1 MLHPSKTL
9 KLLFL
14 LSLIWHPSLFA
25 LTLSLNDVLNAA
37 LEKHRQANNISRSQT
52 QIEQPTDSWLASPPS
67 VSLLYLHNQQSFAAK
82 EAEIS
87 LNLAIKSRLQREI
100 DQQLRSSVPL
110 IKQHALQQ
118 QALFLSG
125 LIRSTI
131 WEYKLQY
138 VLIKQVEQK
147 LTILTS
153 LLNHYEQFSK
163 AGNSPA
169 YLTLLVKQETMQS
182 RIALLEHQNQA
193 QALLAD
199 YYALTGIVDLP
210 DDINETDKNLSLA
223 TVNQHPDI
231 QALDASW
238 QLYTAQLQE
247 SSHQSRP
254 WNVSVNAKQI
264 ETTGIKENQI
274 GLGLEVPLS
283 MGNKHTQSQYSA
295 FTAAQSQYYLERDKL
310 VQQIQQSI
318 SNAKAQL
325 ELSNQ
330 RQSLLDQALAITL
343 QLQPT
348 LETLLASNTAD
359 QEWILRRT
367 LEIVDIQAQF
377 ATNQVNLHKNMAT
390 LNQAVGKSL

>member
-1 MLHPSKTL
+1 
-9 KLLFL
+9 
-14 LSLIWHPSLFA
+14 
-25 LTLSLNDVLNAA
+25 
-37 LEKHRQANNISRSQT
+37 
-52 QIEQPTDSWLASPPS
+52 
-67 VSLLYLHNQQSFAAK
+67 
-82 EAEIS
+82 
-87 LNLAIKSRLQREI
+87 
-100 DQQLRSSVPL
+100 
-110 IKQHALQQ
+110 
-118 QALFLSG
+118 
-125 LIRSTI
+125 
-131 WEYKLQY
+131 
-138 VLIKQVEQK
+138 
-147 LTILTS
+147 
-153 LLNHYEQFSK
+153 
-163 AGNSPA
+163 
-169 YLTLLVKQETMQS
+169 MQS

-193 QALLAD
+193 QTLLAD

-210 DDINETDKNLSLA
+210 DDINETDKHLSL
-223 TVNQHPDI
+223 TNVNQHPDI

-264 ETTGIKENQI
+264 ETIGIKENQI
-274 GLGLEVPLS
+274 GLGIEVPLS

-318 SNAKAQL
+318 NSAKAQL
-325 ELSNQ
+325 GLSNQ

-348 LETLLASNTAD
+348 LENLLASNTAD
-359 QEWILRRT
+359 QEWIMRRT

-377 ATNQVNLHKNMAT
+377 ATNQVNLHRNMAT